1 MFLKEFIE
9 ESRIIESQTQRNILH
24 LRILRAQ
31 LRLGIHDE
39 CPVDNLHCRMSRL
52 LLDKPAKGGR
62 LHIHLL
68 GIIHHLMLTG
78 IFLMYHSDK
87 NPVLME
93 MSAAWRL
100 FQFRLFRTKFGSTAI
115 PSSVIWKV
123 SLPGVICA

>member
-1 MFLKEFIE
+1 MLLKEFIE
-9 ESRIIESQTQRNILH
+9 EGGIIEPQTQRNILH

-100 FQFRLFRTKFGSTAI
+100 FQFRLFRTKFGYMPFSRC
-115 PSSVIWKV
+115 SIWQ
-123 SLPGVICA
+123 